1 LLPIDRPDPVKT
13 DTLFYRLFQDRPTLV
28 PKLAGIDLPPGAA
41 YRLCAEEIKE
51 TAFRLDGLLIPEDPT
66 AGLPLIFLEVQF
78 QPDDAFYARWFAE
91 IYLYLYRRQILTPWR
106 AVVLYPRRETEVPA
120 PPAYRTALENPWVH
134 RVYLH
139 ESLADRPDLPPG
151 LALVRLILET
161 PEASAPRARDLID
174 NAGSERDWILDWV
187 ETILVY
193 KFPKLTREEI
203 RIMLDLKDPE
213 LRNTRFFQDVYL
225 EGQLEGRDE
234 AREEGRRREAA
245 FVLRLVR
252 RRLANLPAGTEER
265 IAALP
270 IAALESLGEALLD
283 FAGPADLADWL
294 DRRA

>member
-51 TAFRLDGLLIPEDPT
+51 TAFRLDGLLVPEDPT

-139 ESLADRPDLPPG
+139 ESLAGRPDLPPG

>member
-1 LLPIDRPDPVKT
+1 
-13 DTLFYRLFQDRPTLV
+13 
-28 PKLAGIDLPPGAA
+28 
-41 YRLCAEEIKE
+41 
-51 TAFRLDGLLIPEDPT
+51 
-66 AGLPLIFLEVQF
+66 
-78 QPDDAFYARWFAE
+78 
-91 IYLYLYRRQILTPWR
+91 
-106 AVVLYPRRETEVPA
+106 VVLYPRRETEVPA

-174 NAGSERDWILDWV
+174 NAGNERDWILDWV

-193 KFPKLTREEI
+193 KFPKQTREEI

-213 LRNTRFFQDVYL
+213 LRNTRFFQDVFL
-225 EGQLEGRDE
+225 EGQLEGREIGRVEGRQEGRQEGQQEGRQEGREE

-245 FVLRLVR
+245 LVLRLLR
-252 RRLANLPAGTEER
+252 RRLAALPAGTEER

-283 FAGPADLADWL
+283 FDGPADLADWL
-294 DRRA
+294 DRHH